1 MNKDSNYYK
10 LEIQKIIK
18 KVLTQDKTQEDF
30 LDSSKMSRAIRR
42 EINDSNILTSSEK
55 ESLSNSIYQ
64 MNNMIK
70 RFNHSIKEELDEVTI
85 DNLEILV
92 ERYHAGDFKDFES
105 LIPDEDKKT
114 YEDKMAEM
122 EKTVKNYRNKTNEQ
136 QEKPDY
142 ASRLQT
148 AWDKVL
154 KQDITQENFMQS
166 REEMRTLRK
175 EIRDSQVLTPEE
187 KELYSNEAYGILNFA
202 SACNNALRT
211 DLNDTIV
218 ENLGYFVQGY
228 KDGTIN
234 VSEEN
239 KMAIEDKLQTIEE
252 IIDNYHKN
260 KENNIEEQ
268 QIVPEEKE
276 VIKEPETKPV
286 ENNNYKEKIDRNLKN
301 SWRQILHENSTEGD
315 FSLTKRALREILLEA
330 QQSKSLS
337 VEEMQLL
344 NSRVLA
350 LSEISS
356 AYATLSKGNLDDAD
370 ISKLVEYNQLL
381 NAGDFRY
388 AIEMLSEED
397 IRAFYDKNIEVEN
410 KIDGYHKMEDIPVK
424 EETKEQPA
432 PEVKEEKQEQVEP
445 EKDIRESII
454 SNIKKGWSIILTNNE
469 RLVPYSAMMD
479 GLKSIYNTIQEN
491 KETLTPAEIDEYT
504 TSLTMIQTMTKV
516 DNVIRSN
523 PNADKNDIQ
532 VLTNRLSTY
541 INQIESNV
549 YIYPLNDYYMQ
560 KLESFKKYYMNTN
573 DNAIDNRLMEDLSNI
588 WYKFARSEEPD
599 DFYTVERL
607 TKRLYDDLNSYQ
619 ISRSQAYQLEEELQ
633 ALVKMCQVGE
643 KIVNG
648 NVPLDVDWEIE
659 ARNLRVGMEVVNDS
673 KFLERNQKNAVIDR
687 SEYLYRKV
695 KNYMEFNDFSSYGRR
710 M

>member
-1 MNKDSNYYK
+1 MNKDNNYYK

-42 EINDSNILTSSEK
+42 DINDSNILTSSEK

-70 RFNHSIKEELDEVTI
+70 RFNHSIKAELDEVTI

-114 YEDKMAEM
+114 YEDK
-122 EKTVKNYRNKTNEQ
+122 
-136 QEKPDY
+136 
-142 ASRLQT
+142 
-148 AWDKVL
+148 
-154 KQDITQENFMQS
+154 
-166 REEMRTLRK
+166 
-175 EIRDSQVLTPEE
+175 
-187 KELYSNEAYGILNFA
+187 
-202 SACNNALRT
+202 
-211 DLNDTIV
+211 
-218 ENLGYFVQGY
+218 
-228 KDGTIN
+228 
-234 VSEEN
+234 
-239 KMAIEDKLQTIEE
+239 LQTIEE

-276 VIKEPETKPV
+276 DIKEPETKHA
-286 ENNNYKEKIDRNLKN
+286 ENNNYKEKIDSYLKN
-301 SWRQILHENSTEGD
+301 AWRQILHENSTEED
-315 FSLTKRALREILLEA
+315 FSLTKQVLKEILLEA

-356 AYATLSKGNLDDAD
+356 AFATLSKGNLNDTD
-370 ISKLVEYNQLL
+370 ISKLVEFNQLL

-397 IRAFYDKNIEVEN
+397 IRAFYDKTIEVED
-410 KIDGYHKMEDIPVK
+410 KIDGYHKKEEIPVK
-424 EETKEQPA
+424 EETKEQLA

-445 EKDIRESII
+445 EKDIREMII
-454 SNIKKGWSIILTNNE
+454 SNIKKGWSIILTNND

-479 GLKSIYNTIQEN
+479 GLKTIYNTIQEN

-504 TSLTMIQTMTKV
+504 TSLTMIQIMTKV

-523 PNADKNDIQ
+523 PNADKKDIQ
-532 VLTNRLSTY
+532 ELTNRLSTY
-541 INQIESNV
+541 LNQIESNV
-549 YIYPLNDYYMQ
+549 YIYPLNDNYIQ
-560 KLESFKKYYMNTN
+560 KLESFKKYYMNIN
-573 DNAIDNRLMEDLSNI
+573 ENAIDNRLMEDLSTI
-588 WYKFARSEEPD
+588 WYRFARSEGPD
-599 DFYTVERL
+599 DFYNVERL
-607 TKRLYDDLNSYQ
+607 TKRFYDNLNSYQ
-619 ISRSQAYQLEEELQ
+619 ISRSQAYRLEEELQ

-643 KIVNG
+643 KIGNG
-648 NVPLDVDWEIE
+648 NALLDVDWERE
-659 ARNLRVGMEVVNDS
+659 ARNLRVGMEVVSDS

-695 KNYMEFNDFSSYGRR
+695 KNYMEFNDVSSYGRR